1 MGLIVEL
8 LPFLLAAYLLDC
20 LVRVRRNQALFS
32 STSGR
37 SFRLEGSGWRGAG
50 ISPTAESYLV
60 ASLGLRATE
69 SGVLIP
75 PEHGGAERLVPYE
88 QMERV
93 SVEGDRVRLR
103 PGIEL
108 RAPHPSVTTEL
119 AALVEQLRLE
129 PDRRRLALIR
139 RSLGRRCDLGAL
151 RRRRLELAPDL
162 RTLKVLS
169 GAAFAL
175 LFGVLPASF
184 VPELAWRPSPFVA
197 GGLFGLSYLAV
208 LYASVRLLRKRG
220 VEGRALASR
229 ILPLVL
235 FPPAAAHAPALVA
248 REVFLGFEPLAVAA
262 LLLDPQEFRRL
273 EQRLRRDQA
282 AVHATGGNGS
292 LPEALALELV
302 AREAGHAGVPA
313 LARPTP
319 VDDTAVAFCPRCRDQ
334 YRAGFNRCH
343 DCDVTLERFAA

>member
-1 MGLIVEL
+1 
-8 LPFLLAAYLLDC
+8 
-20 LVRVRRNQALFS
+20 VRRNQALFS

-37 SFRLEGSGWRGAG
+37 SFRLEGPGWRGAG
-50 ISPTAESYLV
+50 FLPTSESYLV

-93 SVEGDRVRLR
+93 TVEGDRVRLR
-103 PGIEL
+103 AGVEL

-119 AALVEQLRLE
+119 AALVEQLRVE
-129 PDRRRLALIR
+129 PDRRRLALVR
-139 RSLGRRCDLGAL
+139 RTLGRRCDLGAL
-151 RRRRLELAPDL
+151 RRHRLDLAPEL
-162 RTLKVLS
+162 RRLKVLS
-169 GAAFAL
+169 GAAFVL
-175 LFGVLPASF
+175 LFVVLPTSF
-184 VPELAWRPSPFVA
+184 VPEMAWRPPPIVA

-208 LYASVRLLRKRG
+208 LYASIRLLRRSGVKGRG
-220 VEGRALASR
+220 VTSR

-235 FPPAAAHAPALVA
+235 FPPAVAHAPSLVA
-248 REVFLGFEPLAVAA
+248 REAFLGFEHLAVAA

-273 EQRLRRDQA
+273 EQRLRRAQTA
-282 AVHATGGNGS
+282 AHAEGRNGS
-292 LPEALALELV
+292 LPQTMILELV
-302 AREAGHAGVPA
+302 AREAIRAGVPA

-319 VDDTAVAFCPRCRDQ
+319 VDDTAVAFCPYCRDQ
-334 YRAGFNRCH
+334 YRAGFSRCH